1 MRKYLLFII
10 CIILFSITSQTF
22 GQHETKKNEH
32 EETSEHTE
40 LKKHSISAVLS
51 HTHINSA
58 KENANGSNWIAAP
71 SFCFNYNYNF
81 SHKWAIGLHNDIIIE
96 NIDLEHTHEGGEG
109 IIRQR
114 PISMA
119 IMGTFKPLK
128 HLAFLAGGG
137 VELSKHED
145 FAVIRLGVE
154 APFHMPNNWEIFGS
168 LTGDI
173 GIDSYDSVTFGI
185 GVAKLF

>member
-1 MRKYLLFII
+1 MNKTLILPLTIVITLLS
-10 CIILFSITSQTF
+10 SISHA
-22 GQHETKKNEH
+22 QHEDTNNVH
-32 EETSEHTE
+32 EEHSEHSE
-40 LKKHSISAVLS
+40 LKRHTISAVIS

-58 KENANGSNWIAAP
+58 KENKNGSNWIAAP
-71 SFCFNYNYNF
+71 SVCFNYNYNF
-81 SHKWAIGLHNDIIIE
+81 NHKWAIGLHNDIIIE
-96 NIDLEHTHEGGEG
+96 NVDLEHTHEGGEG

-119 IMGTFKPLK
+119 IMGTYKPFK
-128 HLAFLAGGG
+128 HIAFLAGGG

-154 APFHMPNNWEIFGS
+154 APFHMPNNWEVFGS